1 MLRTKR
7 YVGVEVLASLGS
19 LLVRHIR
26 LRALNRLLY
35 ESRLAPHH
43 LNMYELGPPNGCET
57 ESYGLD
63 YFISSGQESHFAS
76 DVVSEKLS
84 SVFSFSKPVTA

>member
-7 YVGVEVLASLGS
+7 HVGVPVLASLGS

-35 ESRLAPHH
+35 ESRLAPICMNWNRPTDVK
-43 LNMYELGPPNGCET
+43 LNPMAWITSFPVAKKV
-57 ESYGLD
+57 
-63 YFISSGQESHFAS
+63 ISLLTDREGKAR
-76 DVVSEKLS
+76 
-84 SVFSFSKPVTA
+84 